1 MPLEKSRSEKAF
13 KRNVS
18 TLMKEVGTSPHVKS
32 RKQAL
37 AIAHD
42 IKRKARAAGGAL
54 AAPPTPWFARNEA
67 KGMTHAGPIM
77 SVIPGRT
84 DRHDMNVASGS
95 YVVPAHAV
103 SHLGQSNTMAGMAI
117 LNKMFNM
124 GPYGS
129 APGKVSMGRGAPR
142 ARAKGGGVG
151 EPTPVV
157 VAGGEFVIPPE
168 KVAELGGGDI
178 KHGHKILDAWM
189 RRIQREHAKTIRK
202 LPAPAK
208 R

>member
-1 MPLEKSRSEKAF
+1 MPLDKSGTKEAF
-13 KRNVS
+13 SRNVATEIRS
-18 TLMKEVGTSPHVKS
+18 GKP
-32 RKQAL
+32 RDQAL
-37 AIAHD
+37 AIAFRV
-42 IKRKARAAGGAL
+42 KREKRANGGL
-54 AAPPTPWFARNEA
+54 TTPQMPWFARNEA

-77 SVIPGRT
+77 SAVPGRT
-84 DRHDMNVASGS
+84 DRHDMNVAAGS

-103 SHLGQSNTMAGMAI
+103 SHLGQSNTLAGMAI
-117 LNKMFNM
+117 LNKMFGM
-124 GPYGS
+124 GPYGTQ
-129 APGKVSMGRGAPR
+129 APKMAAGRGLPR
-142 ARAKGGGVG
+142 ARMRAKGGRDGGSGIG

-168 KVAELGGGDI
+168 KVAEIGGGDI

-189 RRIQREHAKTIRK
+189 RRIQREHARTIRK